1 MNGILAKVRGV
12 NITKMSLTDVAEL
25 FDGATRIDEEGRKAK
40 LDGLEFVKVRVNPQ
54 EIAGTNVSVRK
65 FQGCSLFVEKK
76 SGGGMLYQASLDT
89 DSHGNATS
97 STAIFKAD
105 KRKGFC
111 ECLIPDTAH
120 NRKIFTIIAGQD
132 KSGFLQ
138 IVDTTLREKWME
150 AGKKILESKDE
161 ITKFVDEEALR
172 QAEESNAE
180 LMESIKDKF
189 KASYRLSP
197 QYQEVIMPLYTSK
210 LKEFKQGS
218 IDDKD
223 FIENLK
229 EYRNKIDAENLAIDK
244 AKEKADAAAAKKAAE
259 KAGA

>member
-1 MNGILAKVRGV
+1 
-12 NITKMSLTDVAEL
+12 
-25 FDGATRIDEEGRKAK
+25 
-40 LDGLEFVKVRVNPQ
+40 
-54 EIAGTNVSVRK
+54 
-65 FQGCSLFVEKK
+65 
-76 SGGGMLYQASLDT
+76 
-89 DSHGNATS
+89 
-97 STAIFKAD
+97 
-105 KRKGFC
+105 
-111 ECLIPDTAH
+111 
-120 NRKIFTIIAGQD
+120 
-132 KSGFLQ
+132 
-138 IVDTTLREKWME
+138 
-150 AGKKILESKDE
+150 
-161 ITKFVDEEALR
+161 
-172 QAEESNAE
+172 
-180 LMESIKDKF
+180 MESIKDKF